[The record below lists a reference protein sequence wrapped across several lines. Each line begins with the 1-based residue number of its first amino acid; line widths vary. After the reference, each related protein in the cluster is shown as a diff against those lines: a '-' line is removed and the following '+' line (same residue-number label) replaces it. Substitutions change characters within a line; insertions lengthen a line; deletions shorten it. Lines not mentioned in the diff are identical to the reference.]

1 MEGCGRAFVS
11 LRTGERKRLKI
22 VYKIIENMKQEAVL
36 NNEDENSSFL
46 LLLSNF
52 SDRNNENTLV
62 SLLTFIIFPVDRIF
76 LILFIRLV
84 LFFRLGRRGKP
95 SASAVCPADTPTSF

>member
-46 LLLSNF
+46 LLSNF
-52 SDRNNENTLV
+52 SDRNNENTLL
-62 SLLTFIIFPVDRIF
+62 SLLTFVIFPIRVF

>member
-46 LLLSNF
+46 LLSNF
-52 SDRNNENTLV
+52 SDRNNENTL
-62 SLLTFIIFPVDRIF
+62 I
-76 LILFIRLV
+76 
-84 LFFRLGRRGKP
+84 
-95 SASAVCPADTPTSF
+95 SFNFCYFSN

>member
-36 NNEDENSSFL
+36 NNKDENSSF

-52 SDRNNENTLV
+52 SDRNNENTLL
-62 SLLTFIIFPVDRIF
+62 SLLTFVIFPIRVF

>member
-52 SDRNNENTLV
+52 SER
-62 SLLTFIIFPVDRIF
+62 
-76 LILFIRLV
+76 
-84 LFFRLGRRGKP
+84 K
-95 SASAVCPADTPTSF
+95 